1 MEKRALAVRAE
12 QWRNTIAC
20 AKRSGR
26 PVKAWCAENG
36 VALSTFY
43 KWQRKLRDSLLEAR
57 ELPQPV
63 FAELKRPAPEYSI
76 SASGRIVLRIQDV
89 VIELPASAPAAQI
102 SEVIRG
108 VRHAG

>member
-1 MEKRALAVRAE
+1 MPPIYRFPCVRTRGFQSSGQAVSPHRY
-12 QWRNTIAC
+12 I
-20 AKRSGR
+20 
-26 PVKAWCAENG
+26 
-36 VALSTFY
+36 
-43 KWQRKLRDSLLEAR
+43 QRKLRDSLLEAR

-63 FAELKRPAPEYSI
+63 FAELERPAPEHSI
-76 SASGRIVLRIQDV
+76 FASDRIVLRIQDV

>member
-20 AKRSGR
+20 AKRSDR
-26 PVKAWCAENG
+26 PIKAWCAENSA
-36 VALSTFY
+36 ALSTFY
-43 KWQRKLRDSLLEAR
+43 KWQRKLRDSLVEAR

-63 FAELKRPAPEYSI
+63 FAELERPAPEYFI
-76 SASGRIVLRIQDV
+76 FASDRIVLRIQDV
-89 VIELPASAPAAQI
+89 VIEPPASTPAAQI

>member
-1 MEKRALAVRAE
+1 M
-12 QWRNTIAC
+12 WRNTIAC

-26 PVKAWCAENG
+26 PIKAWCAENG

-43 KWQRKLRDSLLEAR
+43 KWQRKLRDSLVEAR

-63 FAELKRPAPEYSI
+63 FAEFERPAPEYFI
-76 SASGRIVLRIQDV
+76 SASDRIVLRIQDV
-89 VIELPASAPAAQI
+89 VIELRAGTPAAQI

-108 VRHAG
+108 IRHAG